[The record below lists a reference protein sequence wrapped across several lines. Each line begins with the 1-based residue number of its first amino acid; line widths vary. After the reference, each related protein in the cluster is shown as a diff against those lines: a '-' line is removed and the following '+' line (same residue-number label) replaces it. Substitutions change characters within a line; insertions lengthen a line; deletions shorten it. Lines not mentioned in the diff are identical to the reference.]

1 MTILAE
7 NLKTIRKSL
16 NCTQMAVSDVLDIG
30 FRTYVRYEA
39 GERDAPVSVLVK
51 LARLGNISLDCML
64 TVKITREDLNNP
76 DMDRPP
82 EKSSNLDVTGGSLEK
97 GRLTFKGLIDDFFVA
112 TNNNE
117 KRLLTT
123 FRKMDR
129 LKMEKC
135 LLEAEWLLKNS
146 KTPRKAG
153 GKKISKK
160 AFNAKN
166 KIAMKKIADSIHKI
180 TLKG

>member
-16 NCTQMAVSDVLDIG
+16 NCTQMAVSDVLEIG

-51 LARLGNISLDCML
+51 LARLGNISLDRML
-64 TVKITREDLNNP
+64 TSKITREDLNNP
-76 DMDRPP
+76 DVATPP
-82 EKSSNLDVTGGSLEK
+82 EKSSNLEVTGGSLDK
-97 GRLTFKGLIDDFFVA
+97 GRLTFKGLMDDYFVA

-117 KRLLTT
+117 KKLLNT

-129 LKMEKC
+129 LKKEKC
-135 LLEAEWLLKNS
+135 LLEAEWLLNNPKA
-146 KTPRKAG
+146 PRKASG
-153 GKKISKK
+153 GKISKK
-160 AFNAKN
+160 IFNAKN
-166 KIAMKKIADSIHKI
+166 KSVLKKITSSINKI

>member
-1 MTILAE
+1 MTILSE
-7 NLKTIRKSL
+7 NLRTIRKGL

-39 GERDAPVSVLVK
+39 GERDAPISVLVK
-51 LARLGNISLDCML
+51 IARLGNISLDRML
-64 TVKITREDLNNP
+64 TSKITAEDLQHP
-76 DMDRPP
+76 DIATPP
-82 EKSSNLDVTGGSLEK
+82 DQSESLEVIGGSLEK
-97 GRLTFKGLIDDFFVA
+97 GRLSFKGLIDDFYIA

-117 KRLLTT
+117 KKLLNT

-129 LKMEKC
+129 VKKEKC

-146 KTPRKAG
+146 RSPKTID
-153 GKKISKK
+153 GKRVSKK
-160 AFNAKN
+160 SFNAKN
-166 KIAMKKIADSIHKI
+166 KSTLKKLTNSINKI